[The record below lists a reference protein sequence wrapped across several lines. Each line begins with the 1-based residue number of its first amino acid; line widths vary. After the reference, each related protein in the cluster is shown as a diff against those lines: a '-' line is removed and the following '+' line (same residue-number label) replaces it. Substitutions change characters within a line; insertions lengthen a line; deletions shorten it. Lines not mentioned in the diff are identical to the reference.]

1 MRMPFPSLSEIDKV
15 KVKCI
20 ILSSLMKIA
29 FAVYWTIQGNELQRS
44 GGNDC
49 YIINLYIPENKCVAF
64 MLGGTVG

>member
-15 KVKCI
+15 KSI

-29 FAVYWTIQGNELQRS
+29 FAVYWMIRGNEELQRS